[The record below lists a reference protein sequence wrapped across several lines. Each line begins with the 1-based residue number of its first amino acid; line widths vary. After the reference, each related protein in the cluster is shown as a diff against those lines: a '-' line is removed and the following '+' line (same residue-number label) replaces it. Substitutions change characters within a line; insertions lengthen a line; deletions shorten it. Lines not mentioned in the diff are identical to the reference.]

1 MYRVVEVIFCL
12 LFGYYRN
19 GFMVF
24 AVPNNLTVL
33 RLFCDAVYNGYCFG
47 FRGYKRQCVHVGLL
61 ECSSETRVPDNSFF
75 FISFIIFQPLV
86 I

>member
-24 AVPNNLTVL
+24 AVPNNLELFCVYFAMRFTTATVL
-33 RLFCDAVYNGYCFG
+33 VSGGISANVYM
-47 FRGYKRQCVHVGLL
+47 
-61 ECSSETRVPDNSFF
+61 
-75 FISFIIFQPLV
+75 
-86 I
+86 